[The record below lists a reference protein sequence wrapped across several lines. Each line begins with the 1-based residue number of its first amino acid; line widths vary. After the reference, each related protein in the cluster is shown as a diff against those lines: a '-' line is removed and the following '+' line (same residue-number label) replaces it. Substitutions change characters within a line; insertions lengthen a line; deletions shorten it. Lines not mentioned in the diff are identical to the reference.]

1 MTSLRAP
8 SVESTLTLSPATSRY
23 TKFVKVALDLA
34 AAAHRDAD
42 CYYQLCA
49 LVVKKKRVLS
59 VGYNNPKTH
68 PLAKTKMKQLHA
80 EMDAIIRC
88 TPEQLDGAEL
98 IVVRARRDRKVGMA
112 KPCKA
117 CHSFITSVGIKR
129 VYYTLDNPDWEN
141 PTFERMDLSQ
151 SQNN

>member
-1 MTSLRAP
+1 M
-8 SVESTLTLSPATSRY
+8 TSRY

-34 AAAHRDAD
+34 CAAHRDKD

-49 LVVKKKRVLS
+49 LVVKKKRVLG

-88 TPEQLDGAEL
+88 TPEHLEGAEL
-98 IVVRARRDRKVGMA
+98 IVVRARRDRKIGMA

-117 CHSFITSVGIKR
+117 CQEFIASVGIKR
-129 VYYTLDNPDWEN
+129 VYYTYDNPDWEN
-141 PTFERMDLSQ
+141 PMFERMDLSQ
-151 SQNN
+151 SPNK